1 MPSDFKLIIVPI
13 DGSDGSSRAAKF
25 AAELAEATGAPM
37 RLLHVYEPKSLELV
51 GMAQLSKEQIQEIS
65 RQSAAAA
72 FSKAREAIGDREL
85 EVEETVVWGDPRLEI
100 IKAAK
105 ADKALIVIGRRG
117 LGKLQELWLGSVSD
131 AVVRNA
137 GRPVT
142 LVS

>member
-1 MPSDFKLIIVPI
+1 
-13 DGSDGSSRAAKF
+13 
-25 AAELAEATGAPM
+25 M